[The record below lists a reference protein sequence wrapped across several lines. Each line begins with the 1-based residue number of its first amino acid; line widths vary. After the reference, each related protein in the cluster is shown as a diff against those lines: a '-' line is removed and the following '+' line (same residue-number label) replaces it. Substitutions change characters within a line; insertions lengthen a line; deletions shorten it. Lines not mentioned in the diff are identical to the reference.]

1 MLRPAGTFGH
11 IVTDEGFGHEVLR
24 LENYSGC
31 RVGNPSVSDSDQV
44 GAFGM
49 SVLEVD
55 VSGL

>member
-1 MLRPAGTFGH
+1 MDG
-11 IVTDEGFGHEVLR
+11 GFGHEIVELA
-24 LENYSGC
+24 NFFDC